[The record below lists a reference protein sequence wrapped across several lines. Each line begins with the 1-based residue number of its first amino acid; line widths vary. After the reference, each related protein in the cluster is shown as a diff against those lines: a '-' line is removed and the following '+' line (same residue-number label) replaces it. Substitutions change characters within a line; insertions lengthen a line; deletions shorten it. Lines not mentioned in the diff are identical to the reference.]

1 MDLFVQLRAVVF
13 RHFCAIC
20 ASLHTVFH
28 LRLCDTYMYV
38 ERERE
43 KEHDAF
49 QFQCGDDC
57 TWYRVRSIR
66 ISSRFNYAIL
76 KQKLV
81 QC

>member
-38 ERERE
+38 ERERKSTMHFNFNAATTVHGIE
-43 KEHDAF
+43 CGRF
-49 QFQCGDDC
+49 VYQVVSIMQF
-57 TWYRVRSIR
+57 
-66 ISSRFNYAIL
+66 
-76 KQKLV
+76 
-81 QC
+81 

>member
-43 KEHDAF
+43 RAR
-49 QFQCGDDC
+49 CI
-57 TWYRVRSIR
+57 SISMR
-66 ISSRFNYAIL
+66 RRLYM
-76 KQKLV
+76 V
-81 QC
+81 